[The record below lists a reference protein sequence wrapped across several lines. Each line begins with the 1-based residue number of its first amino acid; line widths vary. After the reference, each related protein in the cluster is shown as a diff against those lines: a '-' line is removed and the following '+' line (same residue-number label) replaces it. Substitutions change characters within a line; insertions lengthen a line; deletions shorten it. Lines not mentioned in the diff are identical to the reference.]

1 MTDEQ
6 LGALLLQKARAE
18 NKIVKLSAEIKT
30 AATALLKLAD
40 TLSNTPGEIEFKNLP
55 GEVGQWPERAGRH
68 LDFEWAQVDTGIIA
82 KRLID
87 LRAAQAEI
95 EDADK
100 QIKESGSL

>member
-18 NKIVKLSAEIKT
+18 NKIIKLGAEIKT

-40 TLSNTPGEIEFKNLP
+40 TLANTPGEIEFKNLP

-68 LDFEWAQVDTGIIA
+68 ADFEWAQVDTGIIA

-95 EDADK
+95 EEADK
-100 QIKESGSL
+100 QIRESGSL

>member
-18 NKIVKLSAEIKT
+18 NKILRLSAEIKT

-55 GEVGQWPERAGRH
+55 GEIGQWPERMGRH
-68 LDFEWAQVDTGIIA
+68 TEFEWAQVDTGIIA

-87 LRAAQAEI
+87 LRAAQTEIAE
-95 EDADK
+95 ADK
-100 QIKESGSL
+100 QIRESGSL